1 MKTFKTLLILLVI
14 SGIVFCAEEKSR
26 RRKVRRK
33 IIRRPATEVV
43 EEYEP
48 EIAQFEGRSF
58 PRQTGS
64 AHVVE
69 DEEISEDEEGPQGM
83 ELIEEDRAGRG

>member
-14 SGIVFCAEEKSR
+14 SGIVFSAEEKSR

-48 EIAQFEGRSF
+48 EIPQVEGRSF
-58 PRQTGS
+58 PRQAGS
-64 AHVVE
+64 ALIVE
-69 DEEISEDEEGPQGM
+69 EELSEDEEGPQGM

>member
-14 SGIVFCAEEKSR
+14 SGIVFSAEEKSR

-58 PRQTGS
+58 PRRTGS
-64 AHVVE
+64 AHIVE

>member
-1 MKTFKTLLILLVI
+1 MKTFKTLLILMVL

-33 IIRRPATEVV
+33 IIRRPAAEVV

-48 EIAQFEGRSF
+48 EPGQDEGRSF
-58 PRQTGS
+58 PRQLGS
-64 AHVVE
+64 AHIVE
-69 DEEISEDEEGPQGM
+69 DEDIVEGEEGPQNM
-83 ELIEEDRAGRG
+83 EMIEEDRAGRG

>member
-1 MKTFKTLLILLVI
+1 METLKTLFVLLVI
-14 SGIVFCAEEKSR
+14 SSIVFCAEEKSR

-48 EIAQFEGRSF
+48 EIPQVEGRSF

-64 AHVVE
+64 AHIVE

>member
-1 MKTFKTLLILLVI
+1 MKTFKTLFILVVI

-48 EIAQFEGRSF
+48 EIAEVEGRSF
-58 PRQTGS
+58 TRQTGS
-64 AHVVE
+64 THVVE
-69 DEEISEDEEGPQGM
+69 DAENAEDDEGPQGM

>member
-1 MKTFKTLLILLVI
+1 MSTTLIQYDVYEEVREFLDEILL
-14 SGIVFCAEEKSR
+14 SFR
-26 RRKVRRK
+26 R
-33 IIRRPATEVV
+33 EVV

-48 EIAQFEGRSF
+48 EIAQVEGRSF

-64 AHVVE
+64 AHIVE
-69 DEEISEDEEGPQGM
+69 DEEISEDEERPQGM